1 MFGQMVSFDD
11 FFTAS
16 HIAEPLVSVTKE
28 EGDSLARYF
37 EQQSFDVVGFQEGH
51 QVIGY
56 IEKGSVVDPADLTAA
71 MRPFDIV
78 DIVTN
83 NTPLMDCLTLLETK
97 PRLFVMDK
105 SLVSSIITVSDIQ
118 KAAVRMLF
126 FGVVTLF
133 ESEATRLIHETYPH
147 GEWQQLLTSGRV
159 NNAAKLYAELKDK
172 NQEMHLINCT
182 QFCDK
187 TEILMKNG
195 DFLRTYIEL
204 SKTKAETLFERAE
217 DFRNDLAHAQPLNVW
232 FEEKEVVTLVRQLK
246 AMTERMVQRDLV

>member
-16 HIAEPLVSVTKE
+16 HIAEPLVSVTQE
-28 EGDSLARYF
+28 DGDSLAGYF
-37 EQQSFDVVGFQEGH
+37 ERYNFDAVGFKEGDR
-51 QVIGY
+51 VIGY
-56 IEKGSVVDPADLTAA
+56 IEKSAVVDPAHLVAA
-71 MRPFDIV
+71 MRPFDIA
-78 DIVTN
+78 DIITN
-83 NTPLMDCLTLLETK
+83 NTPLMDCMTLLETK

-105 SLVSSIITVSDIQ
+105 SQVSSIITVSDIQ

-147 GEWQQLLTSGRV
+147 AEWQQLLTSGRV
-159 NNAAKLYAELKDK
+159 DNAAKLYAELQGK

-187 TEILMKNG
+187 TEILMKNS
-195 DFLRTYIEL
+195 DFLRTYIGL
-204 SKTKAETLFERAE
+204 SKTKAEALFERAE

-246 AMTERMVQRDLV
+246 AMTERMVQR